1 MATEKKKIGLH
12 LDTDA
17 LTMLA
22 ELAPSENKKGEY
34 LSGLIRAAHAQQ
46 SAPPAAP
53 VGPDQRQRLLV
64 LAGDLAALGDVAR
77 ALLTDPQASKES
89 T

>member
-1 MATEKKKIGLH
+1 MADTKRTVLYLDAEASVL
-12 LDTDA
+12 LDT
-17 LTMLA
+17 
-22 ELAPSENKKGEY
+22 LAPSEKRRGKY
-34 LSGLIRAAHAQQ
+34 VSDLLRAAAAQQ